1 MYFRS
6 TISKTPAVPFKE
18 AILRCLPEEGGLY
31 VPDSV
36 PDLRPF
42 FLYMGEETS
51 YLELTAAV
59 TPVLFEGDLNP
70 LSASR
75 IAESA
80 FTFEPELIRL
90 DDTFSVLNLYNG
102 PTGVFKDFGITFL
115 AALLEELL
123 RGEKAMVLSAAR
135 GNTGVAIAR
144 AFHGRKGIVTALLYP
159 DEPIYGLDMADYVP
173 SGGNLIPIRVKGT
186 MDDCQELVGKVIHD
200 KPFAERYR
208 ITSANAIN
216 PGRLLP
222 QAFYFLY
229 SFVKLKKQLT
239 GDLVFSIP
247 SGNFGNLIAAL
258 YAWRFGMPANGYI
271 AAVNRNNSFAEFIQN
286 KAALRLDG
294 AGRLSPQ
301 GSGGGFNAGP
311 FELFT
316 ERPVVPTMSPALDI
330 SRPSNLERLASFYEA
345 APAVMRNM
353 VFAESIDDEQTYL
366 AMEKAWKAYHIH
378 LDPHGAVAFAAAQRM
393 AARRDFNGHIV
404 ILATGHPAKY
414 ADSVFDAA
422 GVRLTLPDKL
432 ASLTRQAEPIAEIEP
447 DLEGLENAIAG
458 CF

>member
-6 TISKTPAVPFKE
+6 TVSKTPAVLFKE
-18 AILRCLPEEGGLY
+18 AILRCLPPEEGGLY
-31 VPDSV
+31 VPDLA

-42 FLYMGEETS
+42 FLHMGEETS
-51 YLELTAAV
+51 YAELAAAV

-80 FTFEPELIRL
+80 FSFEPELVRL

-123 RGEKAMVLSAAR
+123 RGEKAMVLSAVR
-135 GNTGVAIAR
+135 GNTGPAIAR
-144 AFHGRKGIVTALLYP
+144 AFHGRKDIVTALLYP

-173 SGGNLIPIRVKGT
+173 SGGNLIPVRVKGT
-186 MDDCQELVGKVIHD
+186 MDDCQKLVGKVIHD

-222 QAFYFLY
+222 QSFYFLY
-229 SFVKLKKQLT
+229 SFVKLKKRLT

-247 SGNFGNLIAAL
+247 SGNLVNIIAAL
-258 YAWRFGMPANGYI
+258 YAWKFGMPVNGYI
-271 AAVNRNNSFAEFIQN
+271 AAVNRNNSFAECIQN
-286 KAALRLDG
+286 KTALRSEG
-294 AGRLSPQ
+294 SRLGPQ
-301 GSGGGFNAGP
+301 SSGGGFDAGP

-330 SRPSNLERLASFYEA
+330 SRPSNLERLASFYKA

-353 VFAESIDDEQTYL
+353 VFAESIDDEQTHL
-366 AMEKAWKAYHIH
+366 AMEKAWKAYRIH

-404 ILATGHPAKY
+404 TLATGHPAKY
-414 ADSVFDAA
+414 ADSVFDAT
-422 GVRLTLPDKL
+422 GIRLSLPDRL